1 MTPLLPMGV
10 CASTVEPERD
20 IPAPPPS
27 YPGGTTFIPRK
38 PSVEPLYPRVGGHD
52 GTTHTASTPEN
63 KYAIVEEDE
72 PAAAAAPPAETADAA
87 VPKLDLKGSGVG
99 TDSADPAAARA
110 TQKKAAAV
118 AGESRVGE
126 GEEKKP
132 DKAHKAHK
140 TAPLPKKCHRCG
152 ETGHAGFEC
161 TRDSKKGPATDW
173 RDAPLSYGQSLKNVG
188 KDSSAAAAAE
198 GGAALEGGAAQAK
211 SADTT
216 TRKGGMG
223 KTSTPPPRKAQ
234 FASTS
239 TVVKQAGA
247 GAGAGNS
254 ESDSAAVKLQAMER
268 GRATRTSSGKKK
280 MSKMNHH
287 DRLVAFFRRA
297 DKDKLGTIQ
306 GMLEE
311 YAGKEA
317 AMYAAISTQYPHYA
331 DALEGVEGAV
341 IPAKGSVCRKCGSYE
356 HKGFECRKASMMVKP
371 LDWRDAPV

>member
-1 MTPLLPMGV
+1 MGV
-10 CASTVEPERD
+10 CASTVEPERHT
-20 IPAPPPS
+20 PPPPPS

-52 GTTHTASTPEN
+52 GTHSASTPEN

-99 TDSADPAAARA
+99 TDGADPAAARA
-110 TQKKAAAV
+110 TQKAV

-126 GEEKKP
+126 GEEKKL
-132 DKAHKAHK
+132 DKARK

-188 KDSSAAAAAE
+188 KDSSAEAAE
-198 GGAALEGGAAQAK
+198 GGAALEGAVQVK
-211 SADTT
+211 SANTT

-234 FASTS
+234 VASTPPDR
-239 TVVKQAGA
+239 TDQTDRKQALGK
-247 GAGAGNS
+247 
-254 ESDSAAVKLQAMER
+254 SDSAAVKLQAMER

-306 GMLEE
+306 AMLEE
-311 YAGKEA
+311 YAGKEG
-317 AMYAAISTQYPHYA
+317 AMYAALSTQYVKLNIY
-331 DALEGVEGAV
+331 
-341 IPAKGSVCRKCGSYE
+341 IIFSVATHMYTEK
-356 HKGFECRKASMMVKP
+356 
-371 LDWRDAPV
+371 